1 MVAITDQEFAQFQKF
16 IFESAGITL
25 SPAKKALVSG
35 RLARR
40 LDLHNSSSYGEYFRL
55 LSSGRVPQEVQMAID
70 LLTTNETYFFREPK
84 HFEFLRKQVVQF
96 PISQPLRIWSAAGST
111 GEEAY
116 SIAMMLEDLRG
127 GHPWDVMASDISARV
142 LQRAR
147 AGHYPMERARNVPQE
162 YLRRFCLK
170 GEGEQDGTM
179 LVDKSLRNKVKFL
192 QVNLNEPLPNIG
204 TYEIVFLRNVLIY
217 FNGDTKRRVVE
228 RVLSVLQPGGWLL
241 IGHSESLHGVND
253 SVHAV
258 APSIYRKP

>member
-25 SPAKKALVSG
+25 SAAKKALVSG

-40 LDLHNSSSYGEYFRL
+40 LDLNNSTSYDEYFRL
-55 LSSGRVPQEVQMAID
+55 LSSGKAPNEVQMAID

-84 HFEFLRKQVVQF
+84 HFEFLRKQVAQF
-96 PISQPLRIWSAAGST
+96 PGSQPLRIWSAAGST

-116 SIAMMLEDLRG
+116 SIAMLLEDVRG
-127 GHPWDVMASDISARV
+127 GHPWEVMASDISARV

-147 AGHYPMERARNVPQE
+147 AGHYPMERARHVPRE

-170 GEGEQDGTM
+170 GEGEQEGTL
-179 LVDKSLRNKVKFL
+179 LVEKSLRNKVKFL
-192 QVNLNEPLPNIG
+192 QVNLNEPFPNVG
-204 TYEIVFLRNVLIY
+204 TFDIVFLRNVLIY
-217 FNGDTKRRVVE
+217 FNGETKRKVVS
-228 RVLSVLQPGGWLL
+228 RVLSVVPSGGWLL